1 MKKLTKAQNELLQ
14 SIKSGDKVQGWQA
27 RNRFT
32 MNAGTNRAKVIRKQT
47 IMPLLE
53 SDLLTISFDGVSE
66 TYKV

>member
-32 MNAGTNRAKVIRKQT
+32 MNAGTNSAKVIRKQT

-66 TYKV
+66 TYNV